1 MYQTIEG
8 FLQSWKYEA
17 ETTQKML
24 DALTDESL
32 SQEIEPEHWT
42 LGRVACHIVTAIP
55 FILSGTWFMF
65 EVET

>member
-17 ETTQKML
+17 ESTQKML

-32 SQEIEPEHWT
+32 SQEIAPEHWT
-42 LGRVACHIVTAIP
+42 LGQSCLAYRYCNSCYSIRDRVKV
-55 FILSGTWFMF
+55 
-65 EVET
+65 